1 MKYFSANL
9 FFVVLCI
16 SAYITPVFAQEV
28 RPFQIKGILLGSD
41 NQKTDDV
48 TIQLLKAADRKLVKM
63 EFPDASGNFVFE
75 KIPGGKY
82 LLVTQSM
89 NYARYQS
96 DTISVFENTD
106 LGKIALKQSDNTLKE
121 VVVTAAKPLIQQQ
134 YDKTVINVANSLT
147 AVGSTALEVLEKA
160 PGITVDQNDNIAM
173 RGRQGVLIMI
183 DGKLVPMSGQDLAN
197 MLRSMSAEQIEK
209 IDLITNPS
217 AKYDASGN
225 SGIIDIRLKKGNNV
239 GTNGTLA
246 LSYGQGVYSKLN
258 PSLNI
263 NSRSKKL
270 NVFGSYNYGYR
281 EDFNDL
287 MIFRNFY
294 TTSSQLTGGNN
305 YDNYFRFAFNN
316 HNLRIGADYNLG
328 KKVIIGFTVNGI
340 SSAGDIDAD
349 SRAMSFNAANQNT
362 GSFNTSGSN
371 TPERTNASY
380 NLNYK
385 HTLDSAGKELSADFD
400 YARFRSDEIQNY
412 TTNYYGLN
420 QVPTRTPYKLLGD
433 LSGLLDIRSL
443 KVDYSQ
449 PLKSWNGR
457 FEAGLKSSFVES
469 DNDVA
474 FYDRSNGSDVL
485 DVGKSNHF
493 IYNEN
498 INAAYLNV
506 SGKWK
511 KLNMQL
517 GLRLENTITD
527 GLQIK
532 DNSAFDRNYSQLFP
546 SGYLGY
552 KFSENN
558 DLGLSVSRRIN
569 RPSYRQLNPFK
580 VFLDPATSSAGNPF
594 LKPELTNSFE
604 MTHTLKQ
611 KYITKIGY
619 SRTTDNILSVLSP
632 DTEPNTVLQ
641 TGRNLAKFD
650 YYNVSFGFP
659 ISLGKWLNSTNNALL
674 YYGRY
679 TGNLVNTNLNA
690 SRTTFTFNSNNS
702 FVVNKSLS
710 AEFTGNYQGKSTY
723 GFLEIDPIWSMGL
736 GVQQQLFEKRASLK
750 LNVTDMFFTNGI
762 DAYTLL
768 SGYGEHFLQTRDT
781 RVGTLSFTYRF
792 GKTQVPGSRR
802 RSGGAE
808 DEKRRAG

>member
-1 MKYFSANL
+1 MKTELVKLITVFICVS
-9 FFVVLCI
+9 I
-16 SAYITPVFAQEV
+16 YINPGMSQEV
-28 RPFQIKGILLGSD
+28 NSFQLKGALAGSG

-48 TIQLLKAADRKLVKM
+48 TIQLLNAADRRIIKM
-63 EFPDASGNFVFE
+63 EFPDASGNFVFDR
-75 KIPGGKY
+75 IPGGNY
-82 LLVTQSM
+82 LLLTQSM
-89 NYARYQS
+89 NFARYQS
-96 DTISVFENTD
+96 DTIRLTSNRD
-106 LGKIALKQSDNTLKE
+106 LGKILLNRSENSLKE
-121 VVVTAAKPLIQQQ
+121 VVVTAARPLIQQQ
-134 YDKTVINVANSLT
+134 YDKTVINVASSLT
-147 AVGSTALEVLEKA
+147 SVGSTALEVLEKA

-173 RGRQGVLIMI
+173 RGRQGVLVMI

-197 MLRSMSAEQIEK
+197 MLRSMSANQIEK

-239 GTNGTLA
+239 GTNGTLG

-258 PSLNI
+258 PSLNF
-263 NSRSKKL
+263 NSRSKSL

-287 MIFRNFY
+287 TIFRNFY
-294 TTSSQLTGGNN
+294 TPANQLTGGNN
-305 YDNYFRFAFNN
+305 YINYFHFAFNN
-316 HNLRIGADYNLG
+316 HNLRLGADYNLG
-328 KKVIIGFTVNGI
+328 KKAIIGFTINGI
-340 SSAGDIDAD
+340 SSAGEVDAD
-349 SRAMSFNAANQNT
+349 SRARSFNAANQGT
-362 GSFNTSGSN
+362 GSFNTVGTNS
-371 TPERTNASY
+371 PERTNASY

-385 HTLDSAGKELSADFD
+385 HTLDTAGKELSVDFD
-400 YARFRSDEIQNY
+400 YARFRSDELQNY

-420 QVPTRTPYKLLGD
+420 EVPTRTPYKLQGD
-433 LSGLLDIRSL
+433 LSGILDIRSF
-443 KVDYSQ
+443 KIDYSQ
-449 PLKSWNGR
+449 PIKIWNGR
-457 FEAGLKSSFVES
+457 FEAGLKSSWVES

-474 FYDRSNGSDVL
+474 FFDQSNGGNVL
-485 DVGKSNHF
+485 DGGKSNHF

-498 INAAYLNV
+498 INAAYVNG
-506 SGKWK
+506 SAKWK
-511 KLNMQL
+511 KLNVQI
-517 GLRLENTITD
+517 GLRLENTIAD
-527 GLQIK
+527 GLQLK
-532 DNSAFDRNYSQLFP
+532 DNSSFDRNYSQLFP

-558 DLGLSVSRRIN
+558 DLGLSLSRRIN

-604 MTHTLKQ
+604 LTHTLKQ

-641 TGRNLAKFD
+641 TGRNLAKYD
-650 YYNVSFGFP
+650 YYNLSFGFP
-659 ISLGKWLNSTNNALL
+659 ITVSKWLNSTNNALL

-679 TGNLVNTNLNA
+679 SGNLVNTNLNA
-690 SRTTFTFNSNNS
+690 GRTTFTFNSNNS
-702 FVVNKSLS
+702 LVINNTVT

-723 GFLEIDPIWSMGL
+723 GFLDIDPIWSMGL
-736 GVQQQLFEKRASLK
+736 GVQKQLFDKKASLK
-750 LNVTDMFFTNGI
+750 LNISDVFFTNSV
-762 DAYTLL
+762 DAVTLL
-768 SGYGEHFLQTRDT
+768 SGYGEHFLQSRDT

>member
-1 MKYFSANL
+1 MKTFSLNL
-9 FFVVLCI
+9 FALLIYI
-16 SAYITPVFAQEV
+16 STYVNPVFSQDV
-28 RPFQIKGILLGSD
+28 NSFQIKGMLGSE

-48 TIQLLKAADRKLVKM
+48 TIQLLEAGNRKLVKM
-63 EFPDASGNFVFE
+63 EFPDASGNFIFE
-75 KIPGGKY
+75 RIPGGKY
-82 LLVTQSM
+82 LLITQSM
-89 NYARYQS
+89 NFARYQS
-96 DTISVFENTD
+96 DTISLSQNTD
-106 LGKIALKQSDNTLKE
+106 LGKISLKRSENALKE
-121 VVVTAAKPLIQQQ
+121 VVVTAARPLIQQQ
-134 YDKTVINVANSLT
+134 YDKTVINVAGSIT

-239 GTNGTLA
+239 GTNGSLS

-258 PSLNI
+258 PSLNF

-287 MIFRNFY
+287 TIFRNFY
-294 TTSSQLTGGNN
+294 TLSNQLTGGNN
-305 YDNYFRFAFNN
+305 YDNYFLFAFNN
-316 HNLRIGADYNLG
+316 HNMRLGADYNLG
-328 KKVIIGFTVNGI
+328 KKAIIGFTINGI
-340 SSAGDIDAD
+340 SSKGDVDAD
-349 SRAMSFNAANQNT
+349 SRAISFNASNQPT
-362 GSFNTSGSN
+362 GSFNTAGSN
-371 TPERTNASY
+371 SPERTNASY

-385 HTLDSAGKELSADFD
+385 LTLDSTGKELSADLD

-412 TTNYYGLN
+412 TTNYYGLD
-420 QVPTRTPYKLLGD
+420 QAPTRTPYELMGD
-433 LSGLLDIRSL
+433 LSGLLNIRSL
-443 KVDYSQ
+443 KMDYSQ
-449 PLKSWNGR
+449 PLKAWNGR
-457 FEAGLKSSFVES
+457 FEAGLKSSWVES

-474 FYDRSNGSDVL
+474 FYDRSNGGNVL
-485 DVGKSNHF
+485 DAGKSNHF
-493 IYNEN
+493 IYNEI
-498 INAAYLNV
+498 INAAYANA

-511 KLNMQL
+511 KFNIQL
-517 GLRLENTITD
+517 GLRLENTIAD
-527 GLQIK
+527 GIQLK

-552 KFSENN
+552 KFSEHN
-558 DLGLSVSRRIN
+558 DLGISLSRRIN

-604 MTHTLKQ
+604 MTHTLRQ

-641 TGRNLAKFD
+641 TGRNLAEYD
-650 YYNVSFGFP
+650 YYNLSFGFP
-659 ISLGKWLNSTNNALL
+659 ITVGKWLNSTNNALL

-679 TGNLVNTNLNA
+679 SGNLVNTNLNA
-690 SRTTFTFNSNNS
+690 GRTTFTFNSNNS
-702 FVVNKSLS
+702 FVVNNTMT

-723 GFLEIDPIWSMGL
+723 GFLDIDPIWSMGL
-736 GVQQQLFEKRASLK
+736 GVQKQFLEKKASLK
-750 LNVTDMFFTNGI
+750 LNVSDVFFTNGV
-762 DAYTLL
+762 DAFTLL
-768 SGYGEHFLQTRDT
+768 SGYGERFLQTRDT
-781 RVGTLSFTYRF
+781 RVGTLSFSYRF